1 MPDSLNP
8 KLMILHHRVMLESF
22 ANVAE
27 LRQRFHKFLKFPRT
41 CFLHAI
47 FTFYCRQKNPSSNA
61 NCVVSMSNNQHLRS
75 AKI

>member
-1 MPDSLNP
+1 MLDSVNL
-8 KLMILHHRVMLESF
+8 KSMILHRKVMLESF

-27 LRQRFHKFLKFPRT
+27 LRQRFHKFSKF
-41 CFLHAI
+41 LGHAI
-47 FTFYCRQKNPSSNA
+47 FTFYCSSKNPSSNA